1 MSDLNVVCLNPHCIS
16 QRLECYR
23 PKKLLFTMA
32 TPFKKR
38 KGKDAFVK
46 SIHCWFRSKKY
57 FYKCESASS
66 CTTDKSHRLNA
77 IQHCTNWALYL
88 RGGIIL
94 LSISPSLRN
103 VPKTYTGHISPYD
116 ILLYILPLCS
126 ATSMGNLYAWSSF
139 TKWKNV
145 TTELRMLCEET
156 NRKCN
161 IYNSLSVYFVFFS
174 FFNFFQVKMQQLA
187 FFCVCNSYGQFWMHA
202 WCLSH
207 GSTNSTTHV
216 INLLWKHW
224 LCKTLSWMC
233 SGRRQPF

>member
-1 MSDLNVVCLNPHCIS
+1 M
-16 QRLECYR
+16 
-23 PKKLLFTMA
+23 
-32 TPFKKR
+32 PFSR
-38 KGKDAFVK
+38 
-46 SIHCWFRSKKY
+46 
-57 FYKCESASS
+57 
-66 CTTDKSHRLNA
+66 
-77 IQHCTNWALYL
+77 HCTNWALYL

-187 FFCVCNSYGQFWMHA
+187 FFLCVCAIAMVSFGCTPDACLMVLPILQHMSLTSCENTDFVKLSPGCAVGEDNPFKVSSVNMALKSDLKLVSRYLLFSDIKKSCSWSYY
-202 WCLSH
+202 
-207 GSTNSTTHV
+207 
-216 INLLWKHW
+216 
-224 LCKTLSWMC
+224 
-233 SGRRQPF
+233 

>member
-1 MSDLNVVCLNPHCIS
+1 M
-16 QRLECYR
+16 
-23 PKKLLFTMA
+23 
-32 TPFKKR
+32 PFSR
-38 KGKDAFVK
+38 
-46 SIHCWFRSKKY
+46 
-57 FYKCESASS
+57 
-66 CTTDKSHRLNA
+66 
-77 IQHCTNWALYL
+77 HCTNWALYL

-187 FFCVCNSYGQFWMHA
+187 FCFFLCNSYGQFWMHA

-207 GSTNSTTHV
+207 GSYQFYNTSLTSCENTDFVKLSPGCAVGEDNPFKVSSVNMALKSDLKLVSRH
-216 INLLWKHW
+216 LLFSDIK
-224 LCKTLSWMC
+224 KSC
-233 SGRRQPF
+233 SRSYY

>member
-187 FFCVCNSYGQFWMHA
+187 FFLCAIAMVSFGCTPDA
-202 WCLSH
+202 CLMVLPILQ
-207 GSTNSTTHV
+207 HV